1 MPEELP
7 IMKQTRVQTKFLLG
21 LAAILLFFVGL
32 VSITIYFNA
41 RRSLET
47 EAYDKA
53 ELVMTAMS
61 ANRKYVREILRPKMY
76 ETLQDDTFLLEAM
89 SSSFVSR
96 SVMERMNEKLKDFS
110 YRRVAINARNPHYE
124 ANEIEA
130 DMINRFRRNPELD
143 EWHGI
148 IEVDS
153 KRYYMRFTPEYFDT
167 SCTYCHGDPAD
178 APDKIIELYGD
189 DRGFNRTPGEVSG
202 LISVGLPVDL
212 SLTRIKESAIV
223 AFMAGIPLII
233 ALYAIISV
241 FFNRFI
247 VQNLHNLLD
256 IFKKTL
262 ETENKQGKV
271 DESRH
276 IDEIHELNNAAQA
289 LASEVKENRQQ
300 LESYTE
306 QLLHGKELLQSVF
319 DGISDPVILLD
330 SEARIKI
337 VNEEFQKRYGT
348 PLHQVLN
355 QTPLDL
361 DLQRQCPLAL
371 CGDVFHKMPDTP
383 LSKEVRIASGEIFLI
398 YFYPIQSIIGVV
410 DNLVCYVK
418 DITEQKKLETKIQQ
432 TEKLVSMGQLAAG
445 IAHEIN
451 NPLGVI
457 LCHIDLLKDEAEL
470 SNEAQQDLAVIEK
483 HAGNCRTIIADLLK
497 FAHQQRTVKQSA
509 SINSIIGE
517 VVSMVSSQFQ
527 KGKIA
532 IDIQLQND
540 LPEILLDVEKIKQV
554 ILNLLINSS
563 HAIQD
568 KGKIAISSRYDE
580 ISNNCTVI
588 IEDNGA
594 GIPQEKLA
602 NIFDPFF
609 TTKPPGQGTGLGLS
623 VSYGIIK
630 DHNGEI
636 KAESEPEKNTRFIIT
651 LPVLENDN
659 E

>member
-1 MPEELP
+1 MPEEFP
-7 IMKQTRVQTKFLLG
+7 IMKQTRVQTKFLIG
-21 LAAILLFFVGL
+21 LAAILIFFMGL
-32 VSITIYFNA
+32 ASVTIYFNA
-41 RRSLET
+41 KRTLEV
-47 EAYDKA
+47 EAYDKT
-53 ELVMTAMS
+53 ELMMTAMA

-76 ETLQDDTFLLEAM
+76 DTLHNETFILEAM
-89 SSSFVSR
+89 SSSFISR

-124 ANEIEA
+124 ANNIEA
-130 DMINRFRRNPELD
+130 DMINRFLKNPELD

-148 IEVDS
+148 VEVDS
-153 KRYYMRFTPEYFDT
+153 KKYYMRFKPEYFDS

-189 DRGFNRTPGEVSG
+189 SRGFHRTPGEISG
-202 LISVGLPVDL
+202 VISVGLPVDL

-223 AFMAGIPLII
+223 AFVAGIPLIL

-256 IFKKTL
+256 IFKNTL
-262 ETENKQGKV
+262 K
-271 DESRH
+271 DEKKPSKADNSQD
-276 IDEIHELNNAAQA
+276 IDEIHELNNAAHA
-289 LASEVKENRQQ
+289 LASELKENRQQ
-300 LESYTE
+300 LETYTE

-330 SEARIKI
+330 NEARIMI

-348 PLHQVLN
+348 PLYKVLN
-355 QTPLDL
+355 RTPLDL
-361 DLQRQCPLAL
+361 ELKDQCPLAL
-371 CGDVFHKMPDTP
+371 CEDVFRQMPDAPVTR
-383 LSKEVRIASGEIFLI
+383 EVKMASGEIFLI
-398 YFYPIQSIIGVV
+398 YFYPTQSIIGVV

-457 LCHIDLLKDEAEL
+457 LCHIDLLKDEADL
-470 SNEAQQDLAVIEK
+470 TDEARQDLEVIEK

-497 FAHQQRTVKQSA
+497 FAHQQRTVKQPA
-509 SINSIIGE
+509 SINSIISE

-527 KGKIA
+527 KNKIV
-532 IDIQLQND
+532 IDMQLEQD
-540 LPEILLDVEKIKQV
+540 LPEMLLDIEKIKQV

-563 HAIQD
+563 HAVQD
-568 KGKIAISSRYDE
+568 KGSIIISSNHDKT
-580 ISNNCTVI
+580 SGTCTVSI
-588 IEDNGA
+588 DDNGA
-594 GIPQEKLA
+594 GIPQDKLA

-636 KAESEPEKNTRFIIT
+636 RAESEPGQNTRFIIT
-651 LPVLENDN
+651 LPVLET
-659 E
+659 EYE